1 MTNGLSVSF
10 QVVRRLA
17 IRPGSTRSPPKMAL
31 LCLCQKLKD
40 AVCEKSIPI
49 IAEFDLVVSALYYR
63 NTLVSKDVVRSQ
75 EEKYTKI

>member
-1 MTNGLSVSF
+1 
-10 QVVRRLA
+10 
-17 IRPGSTRSPPKMAL
+17 MAL